1 MPKNNKPLTTKIF
14 VERANKKHSEEN
26 YDYSKVEYVNANT
39 KVCIICSKHGEFWQ
53 HPHKH
58 LRGQG
63 CRKCKGEKIANKK
76 LYSQEKFLSLA
87 IEKHKNKYDYSKV
100 KYITARNKVCIVCP
114 KHGEFWQTPMKH
126 LQGQGCPMCMQNKPL
141 TKEEFIK
148 KSKKMHNGK
157 YDYSNI
163 EFKNVNTKISILCP
177 KHGEFKQKP
186 IKHIIGQGCPIC
198 AQELCYSETRLFEE
212 LKKLLPQYTIIRQQ
226 KFPWLTKNKSLDIY
240 IEELD
245 LAIEYQGEQHF
256 WPIEYF
262 GGKNKF
268 TRTQMLD
275 NEKYNECKNNNTK
288 LLYFSFVK
296 KLPNTYLD
304 TIYNQVNDLVNE
316 IVNYANYRGYTTI
329 I

>member
-14 VERANKKHSEEN
+14 VERAKQQHSEEN
-26 YDYSKVEYVNANT
+26 YDYSKVKYINSKI
-39 KVCIICSKHGEFWQ
+39 KVCIICSKHGEFLQ

-63 CRKCKGEKIANKK
+63 CPKCKGEKIANKK
-76 LYSQEKFLSLA
+76 LYSQEKFVSLA
-87 IEKHKNKYDYSKV
+87 IEKHNNKFDYSKV

-126 LQGQGCPMCMQNKPL
+126 LQGQGCPMCIQNKPL

-148 KSKKMHNGK
+148 KSKKIHNGK

-163 EFKNVNTKISILCP
+163 EFKNMNTKISILCP

-268 TRTQMLD
+268 IKTQLLD
-275 NEKYNECKNNNTK
+275 NEKYNECKNNNIK
-288 LLYFSFVK
+288 LLYFSFMK
-296 KLPNTYLD
+296 KLPNTYLG

-316 IVNYANYRGYTTI
+316 IVNYANYRGNTTI